1 MNTEGPLAIGQFG
14 QLGNCVITRFRGFGY
29 ECRDKCVMSETDRTD
44 ILEYVDSEEYFPE
57 S

>member
-1 MNTEGPLAIGQFG
+1 MIG
-14 QLGNCVITRFRGFGY
+14 LNSRPYNRVITRFRGFGY
-29 ECRDKCVMSETDRTD
+29 ECRDKCVMPETNRTD